1 MEETRIDRLHRPGHK
16 GQSKPLCIAFDAK
29 RLFLNSTGLGN
40 YSRTLVK
47 NFVEA
52 YPDGAYHLFTP
63 KAERNIE
70 TEFFFNHP
78 GIFIHTP
85 TEFFKS
91 LWRSFGMSKE
101 VNDLQPD
108 IFHGL
113 SHELPTGLDK
123 SILQL
128 VSFHDL
134 IWEIY
139 PKQFPL
145 IDRWLYRIKYRNAAR
160 HAHHIVSVSKSTAD
174 DLKTF
179 YHINE
184 EKISVIYQACGSYF
198 KTDQFSSDRH
208 HFLYVGSIIE
218 RKGLDRVILALGVM
232 PEEQRRPLVIVGSGK
247 GSYFEYCKKLIDQ
260 SGLNPW
266 IKFAGKVPNSE
277 LTKLYDEAIAL
288 VFPSIYEGF
297 GIPVIEAIH
306 RACPVIT
313 SNVSSLPEAG
323 VALTTL
329 VDPMEVVQISE
340 AMANAAKNQ
349 FLPPPA
355 KSIHEALAPFDGP
368 YAAHKMMQLYQKLL
382 K

>member
-1 MEETRIDRLHRPGHK
+1 MEEVRIETQHLPDHGEI
-16 GQSKPLCIAFDAK
+16 SKPLRIAFDAK
-29 RLFLNSTGLGN
+29 RLFLNHTGLGN

-47 NFVEA
+47 NLVEA

-70 TEFFFNHP
+70 TAFFFDHP
-78 GIFIHTP
+78 NIFIHTP
-85 TEFFKS
+85 SGFFKS
-91 LWRSFGMSKE
+91 LWRTFGMSKE

-113 SHELPTGLDK
+113 SHELPRGLDE
-123 SILQL
+123 SITRL

-160 HAHHIVSVSKSTAD
+160 HADHIVSVSKSTAD

-179 YHINE
+179 YHIPE

-198 KTDQFSSDRH
+198 KTDHFSTDRH
-208 HFLYVGSIIE
+208 HFLYVGSIIA
-218 RKGLDRVILALGVM
+218 RKGLDRIILALGAM
-232 PEEQRRPLVIVGSGK
+232 PEEQRKPLVIVGSGR
-247 GSYFEYCKKLIDQ
+247 GAYFDFCKKLIKK
-260 SGLNPW
+260 SGLSPW

-313 SNVSSLPEAG
+313 SNLSSLPEAG
-323 VALTTL
+323 VAITTL
-329 VDPMEVVQISE
+329 VDPMDVDQISK
-340 AMANAAKNQ
+340 AMTNAAQNQ
-349 FLPPPA
+349 VSPPQA
-355 KSIHEALAPFDGP
+355 STIHQALAPFDGP
-368 YAAHKMMQLYQKLL
+368 YAAHQMMQLYQKLL